1 MDAWESAKEY
11 FEAEID
17 AGTLEEAD
25 CPEAEESEAPLTFH
39 EKIKDEV
46 LGQFINMQGKIDSRF
61 RKKYVQ
67 LENYIDEMIEEEM
80 DNTMEMEANPDYAE
94 NLGELEGDL

>member
-1 MDAWESAKEY
+1 MDAWESTKEY

-46 LGQFINMQGKIDSRF
+46 LSQFIGMQGIIDSRF

-67 LENYIDEMIEEEM
+67 LENYIDGMIEEEM
-80 DNTMEMEANPDYAE
+80 DN
-94 NLGELEGDL
+94 